1 MATQQVPTSYKDPFW
16 SDLAANTERKLG
28 LPDGLL
34 VSVLT
39 RGERSNAD
47 QVSEAGA
54 RTPFQIIPA
63 TRKAVL
69 DKYGI
74 DAYLNPQTAAEAAGL
89 LLKESL
95 DRNQGNIVLAAAE
108 YHGGTDPK
116 NWGPRTKAYMQRVS
130 QGVRELTPQ
139 AAPAGRPAATI
150 AEGGTISTFQRALG
164 ASPMAAVPQDAIA
177 RVFEAYNSGQM
188 TPAEAAEFEADVKA
202 GNIMLPRGAA
212 LRGQQP
218 QGARPTIPE
227 LPAPVLEAYRTG
239 RMTRDEM
246 MELERDVANGMA
258 RVPTGFQL
266 QKTEPMGVMGAVRE
280 AITGTERTTPTT
292 QALPDWASM
301 PELNTFSMASFKS
314 ALGTMMTSPQETVQV
329 IQANFP
335 GVKVSQDEKGNF
347 VLQSSIDGQFYAI
360 KPGFQVSDIPR
371 AAGAIAAFTP
381 AGRATTIPGAVV
393 AGGATQAGIE
403 ATQAATG
410 GRFDTGEVALA
421 GALGGAGQAVTRVP
435 QMVRAVRGGE
445 VPPAAPAAAPVAPA
459 APAAGRIEPTFKPV
473 PAPPVMPAGAQ
484 PSGAVTFPVPPTPGA
499 APAGAP
505 MGTAMAPASP
515 AAPAAAAA
523 APMTTTELAQTARTA
538 TGGGMGAGRA
548 TEVLA
553 TQAAPDPKVL
563 EAARRLKIEQYLQ
576 PDHLTSNQAYREL
589 AQAVKSI
596 PGSQARAAELTGL
609 EAVGKQADDLITQI
623 GGMTDL
629 SRMNQAVRTNLSQ
642 TVANLERRANTAYDD
657 LRQNIPA
664 QTRGPADNVLAF
676 VEQRALDLDGPKNLS
691 PLEKAVRSKLSP
703 KEIKDADG
711 NVIGMRQPTY
721 ALIDD
726 VRRDIGAA
734 ARQQGAFKD
743 ADTGLAKRLYAL
755 IDDDQFAL
763 AEAAGRGEQY
773 RLAKSLVAM
782 RKGFEDDMVSLFG
795 RELDQ
800 SLVTKLSTAT
810 TALSKGDA
818 DKLIKVLQAIPEDM
832 RQMVAASALNTA
844 FGKATQN
851 GALNFNTY
859 ANWYEGLLQNKQAYA
874 ALMNNLPQPARKALS
889 DLYRVS
895 NNVRK
900 ATRERITT
908 GRIQAVQQ
916 ELQGADTLLSNIFN
930 VAKRA
935 AVGIPAEA
943 ATTAVGLP
951 GAGIASGLTAA
962 LTKGVKPEVL
972 KAADELIAS
981 PEFQRLAVEG
991 ATKTTPS
998 QSTIRS
1004 VALSAAFRR
1013 FADAAKMPRELS
1025 WRERWL
1031 VQSMQAAGQFD
1042 QENQR

>member
-16 SDLAANTERKLG
+16 SDLASNTERKLG

-116 NWGPRTKAYMQRVS
+116 NWGPRTKSYMQRVS
-130 QGVRELTPQ
+130 QGVRELKAQTAP
-139 AAPAGRPAATI
+139 AAPTI
-150 AEGGTISTFQRALG
+150 AEGGTTSTFQRALG
-164 ASPMAAVPQDAIA
+164 ASNMAAVPQDQIA
-177 RVFEAYNSGQM
+177 RVFQAYSSGQM
-188 TPAEAAEFEADVKA
+188 TPAEAAEFEADVQA

-258 RVPTGFQL
+258 KVPAGFQL
-266 QKTEPMGVMGAVRE
+266 QKTEPMGVLGGIRE
-280 AITGTERTTPTT
+280 AVTGTERSTPTT

-314 ALGTMMTSPQETVQV
+314 ALGTMMTSPTETVQI
-329 IQANFP
+329 IQSNFP

-347 VLQSSIDGQFYAI
+347 VLQSSIDGQMYAI

-393 AGGATQAGIE
+393 TGSATQAGIE

-410 GRFDTGEVALA
+410 GQFDTGEVALA
-421 GALGGAGQAVTRVP
+421 GVMGGAGQAATRIP

-445 VPPAAPAAAPVAPA
+445 APPVAPAAAPGAPT
-459 APAAGRIEPTFKPV
+459 AGQR
-473 PAPPVMPAGAQ
+473 PPGPPPGTIMPDGTIIAGA
-484 PSGAVTFPVPPTPGA
+484 PESV

-505 MGTAMAPASP
+505 MGTAMAPAAP

-563 EAARRLKIEQYLQ
+563 EAARRLKIEGYLQ

-642 TVANLERRANTAYDD
+642 TVANLERKADEAFTQ
-657 LRQNIPA
+657 LRTDIPA
-664 QTRGPADNVLAF
+664 QTRGTADNVLAF
-676 VEQRALDLDGPKNLS
+676 IEKRVQDLGGDPKDLS
-691 PLEKAVRSKLSP
+691 NMEKFIRGKLTP
-703 KEIKDADG
+703 RQIKDDAG
-711 NVIGMRQPTY
+711 NVIGTRPPTY

-726 VRRDIGAA
+726 VRKEIGAA
-734 ARQQGAFKD
+734 AREKGKFKD
-743 ADTGLAKRLYAL
+743 ADTGAAKNLYGL
-755 IDDDQFAL
+755 INDDQFRL
-763 AEAAGRGEQY
+763 AETVGRGEQY
-773 RLAKSLVAM
+773 RLANSLVKM
-782 RKGFEDDMVSLFG
+782 RKGIEDDMISLFG

-895 NNVRK
+895 DNVRK

-972 KAADELIAS
+972 KAADELISS

-1004 VALSAAFRR
+1004 LALSAAFRR